1 MKVLIVS
8 FRFAPFN
15 SIGSN
20 RVNALVDFFKQNNIE
35 YRVITSYAGIY
46 FDKNFL
52 PDKNITYVSWFDF
65 RKLKRIKKNVFS
77 ERNKTNQD
85 GKQTP
90 GVSLKFNSK
99 LKKILISLLYPDP
112 YIAWAW
118 KAKSV
123 GNAIVKEFKP
133 DVIYSSSYPY
143 SSHIVASYLSKINR
157 IKWFAELRD
166 PWVANHVKKNNSF
179 LVDLIEKKYSK
190 HILKNSIRLVTV
202 SNVWQETFE
211 KLYKVKTL
219 LVRNG
224 YVKNQKINQS
234 RLLNSKIRKEGIK
247 YILYAGSIFPENQNI
262 DTFMITFNELAEKNS
277 QFKFCYVGGQVDY
290 LKSLLDKLSLNR
302 DNFILMEKV
311 SYLDSISIQ
320 KKADFLLLLN
330 WMNDENKNS
339 KGVIPGKFYEYLGAN
354 KPIIL
359 WNEGQDNELKSLCI
373 NINKKSKEGKVIIID
388 DKNTFYPNIVDFN
401 FSSDM
406 SVVLEYS
413 REYQFNKLL
422 KELIKNEYR

>member
-52 PDKNITYVSWFDF
+52 PDKNISYVPWFDF

-77 ERNKTNQD
+77 ERNNTNQD
-85 GKQTP
+85 GKQPP

-112 YIAWAW
+112 YIAWVW

-143 SSHIVASYLSKINR
+143 SSHIVASYLSKRNR

-166 PWVANHVKKNNSF
+166 PWVANHVKKNNSY

-202 SNVWQETFE
+202 SNVWQETLE

-247 YILYAGSIFPENQNI
+247 YILYAGSVFPENQNI

-290 LKSLLDKLSLNR
+290 LKSLLEKLNLNR

-320 KKADFLLLLN
+320 KQADFLLLLN

-406 SVVLEYS
+406 LVVREYS

-422 KELIKNEYR
+422 KELIKNE

>member
-35 YRVITSYAGIY
+35 YRVITSYVGIHY
-46 FDKNFL
+46 DKNFL
-52 PDKNITYVSWFDF
+52 PDKNISYVSWFDF
-65 RKLKRIKKNVFS
+65 RKLKKTKKNVFS
-77 ERNKTNQD
+77 EINNINQD
-85 GKQTP
+85 GKQP
-90 GVSLKFNSK
+90 PKISLQFKSK

-123 GNAIVKEFKP
+123 GNHIVKEFKP

-143 SSHIVASYLSKINR
+143 SSHIVASYLSKRNR

-166 PWVANHVKKNNSF
+166 PWVANHVKKNNSY

-190 HILKNSIRLVTV
+190 HILKNATRLVTV
-202 SNVWQETFE
+202 SNVWKESLE
-211 KLYKVKTL
+211 KYYNVHGLV
-219 LVRNG
+219 VRNG
-224 YVKNQKINQS
+224 YVKNQKTKQS
-234 RLLNSKIRKEGIK
+234 QLLNAEIRKEGIK
-247 YILYAGSIFPENQNI
+247 YILYTGSIFPENQNI
-262 DTFMITFNELAEKNS
+262 DTFMIKFNELAEKNS
-277 QFKFCYVGGQVDY
+277 HFKFCYVGGQVDY
-290 LKSLLDKLSLNR
+290 LKSLIEKFNLNR
-302 DNFILMEKV
+302 DHFVLMGKV
-311 SYLDSISIQ
+311 SYLESISIQ
-320 KKADFLLLLN
+320 KQADFLLLLN

-359 WNEGQDNELKSLCI
+359 WNEGQDNELKSLCM
-373 NINKKSKEGKVIIID
+373 NINKKSHEGKVIIID
-388 DKNTFYPNIVDFN
+388 DKNTLYPNIVDFN

-406 SVVLEYS
+406 VVVLEYS
-413 REYQFNKLL
+413 RECQFNKLL
-422 KELIKNEYR
+422 KELMKNE

>member
-35 YRVITSYAGIY
+35 YRVITSYVGIHY
-46 FDKNFL
+46 DKNFL
-52 PDKNITYVSWFDF
+52 PDENISYVSWFDF
-65 RKLKRIKKNVFS
+65 RKFKKTKKNVFS
-77 ERNKTNQD
+77 ERNNINQD
-85 GKQTP
+85 GKQPP
-90 GVSLKFNSK
+90 GISLQFKSK

-118 KAKSV
+118 KAISV
-123 GNAIVKEFKP
+123 GNHIVKEFKP

-143 SSHIVASYLSKINR
+143 SSHIVASYLSKRNR

-166 PWVANHVKKNNSF
+166 PWVANHVKKNNSY

-190 HILKNSIRLVTV
+190 HILKNATRLVTV
-202 SNVWQETFE
+202 SNVWKENLE
-211 KLYKVKTL
+211 KYYNVHGLV
-219 LVRNG
+219 VRNG
-224 YVKNQKINQS
+224 YVKNQKTKQS
-234 RLLNSKIRKEGIK
+234 QLLNAEIGKEGIK
-247 YILYAGSIFPENQNI
+247 YILYTGSVFPENQNI
-262 DTFMITFNELAEKNS
+262 GTFMIKFNELAEKNF

-290 LKSLLDKLSLNR
+290 LKSLIEKFNLNR
-302 DNFILMEKV
+302 DNFVLMGKV
-311 SYLDSISIQ
+311 SYLESISIQ
-320 KKADFLLLLN
+320 KQADFLLLLN

-359 WNEGQDNELKSLCI
+359 WNEGQDNELKSLCM
-373 NINKKSKEGKVIIID
+373 NINKKSQEGKVIIID
-388 DKNTFYPNIVDFN
+388 DKNTLYPNIVDFN

-406 SVVLEYS
+406 VVVLEYS
-413 REYQFNKLL
+413 RECQFNKLL
-422 KELIKNEYR
+422 KELMKNE